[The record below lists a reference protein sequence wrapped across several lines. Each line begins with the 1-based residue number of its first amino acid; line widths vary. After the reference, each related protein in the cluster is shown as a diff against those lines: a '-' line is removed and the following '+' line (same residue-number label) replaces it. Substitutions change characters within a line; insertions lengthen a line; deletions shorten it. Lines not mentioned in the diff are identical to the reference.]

1 MKHLVLIN
9 LVEKDMAKVIK
20 KAQEYTEAQKKDPD
34 KYPNVLFD
42 PHIMC
47 KGRKGVA
54 VWEGDEDQVA
64 RKVAFCLPE
73 IEYTLI
79 PIIDVEKFFQTYME
93 VKK

>member
-1 MKHLVLIN
+1 MKYLVIIN
-9 LVEKDMAKVIK
+9 LVEKDMAKVAK
-20 KAQEYTEAQKKDPD
+20 VSQEYTEAQKKDPD

-47 KGRKGVA
+47 KGLKGFA
-54 VWEGDEDQVA
+54 VWEGDEDQMA
-64 RKVAFCLPE
+64 RKLAFCLPE

-79 PIIDVEKFFQTYME
+79 PIIDYEKFLMAYME

>member
-1 MKHLVLIN
+1 MKYLVFLN
-9 LVEKDMAKVIK
+9 LVEKDMAKVAK
-20 KAQEYTEAQKKDPD
+20 KAQEYGAAQKKDPD

-64 RKVAFCLPE
+64 RKVAFSLPE

-79 PIIDVEKFFQTYME
+79 PIIDAEQFLQTYME